1 MSKWTDVTRIPAE
14 TRTATFLRDGERCV
28 YCDTPRRLECAHV
41 VPRRRGGKGVITN
54 LVTLCHGCHQKMD
67 YYAWT
72 DEGKEIEL
80 YVQAYIRMLYP
91 GWSDEDQIYHKYE
104 GV

>member
-1 MSKWTDVTRIPAE
+1 M
-14 TRTATFLRDGERCV
+14 
-28 YCDTPRRLECAHV
+28 
-41 VPRRRGGKGVITN
+41 ITN
-54 LVTLCHGCHQKMD
+54 LVTLCHDCHQRMD

-91 GWSDEDQIYHKYE
+91 GWTEEDQTYHKY
-104 GV
+104 GD